1 MIVKGTKQLG
11 SFKRGVNIYVPKKKI
26 IGGASQSPYQYIPTT
41 SYTSVFQGSNLIQTL
56 EGNIPAY
63 FQIFTSID
71 KVLIGNS
78 ASSIDSSAFLGCAN
92 LTNIIIPSNITN
104 INGYTFGS
112 TPIQTVYCYGPKT
125 IFEVGVAQF
134 GYIYDNNLLLTIHA
148 RVGDD
153 SWIAGSG
160 LTMFG
165 RENVTVI
172 LDLVGPPIDLY

>member
-41 SYTSVFQGSNLIQTL
+41 SYTSTFQDSNLIQTL

-78 ASSIDSSAFLGCAN
+78 ASSIGTSAFIGCAN

-104 INGYTFGS
+104 IYGYTFAS

-125 IFEVGVAQF
+125 IFETATFQ
-134 GYIYDNNLLLTIHA
+134 YYDNNLLLTIHA